1 MESRQE
7 VDVIKMIAVERE
19 FGSGAAAI
27 AKALADQL
35 GWTLWDR
42 AITCEIAKR
51 LKCDVHSV
59 EQREERPD
67 PTFYRLVKIFM
78 RGSYEESLQGG
89 EKLELLDAE
98 HLALLFEHI
107 VTDIAAKGHSVIMG
121 RGSPWFLRKRHD
133 TLRVFI
139 YAPESEKIRRIKAQ
153 GKSQSE
159 AEDLIATIDR
169 ERAAFIKKYYGANWP
184 ERYLY
189 HLMINS
195 EIGDEGV
202 LRMIL
207 NEMEII
213 NAKPHSLAHAGAPQH
228 LSR

>member
-1 MESRQE
+1 M
-7 VDVIKMIAVERE
+7 IKIIAIERE
-19 FGSGAAAI
+19 YGSGAAAI
-27 AKALADQL
+27 AKALTDRL

-67 PTFYRLVKIFM
+67 PTFYRLIKIFM
-78 RGSYEESLQGG
+78 RGSYEESLQGSD
-89 EKLELLDAE
+89 KLELLDAE
-98 HLALLFEHI
+98 HLARLFEHI
-107 VTDIAAKGHSVIMG
+107 VNDIAAKGHSVIIG

-139 YAPESEKIRRIKAQ
+139 YASEEEKLRRIRAQ
-153 GKSQSE
+153 GKTQSE

-169 ERAAFIKKYYGANWP
+169 ERAAFVKKYYGANWP

-207 NEMEII
+207 NQMDLL
-213 NAKPHSLAHAGAPQH
+213 NASRDSLVRSGAPQH

>member
-1 MESRQE
+1 M
-7 VDVIKMIAVERE
+7 IKIIAVERE
-19 FGSGAAAI
+19 YGSGAAAI

-51 LKCDVHSV
+51 LRCDVHSV

-67 PTFYRLVKIFM
+67 PAYYRLVKVFM
-78 RGSYEESLQGG
+78 RGSYEESLHGG
-89 EKLELLDAE
+89 DKLELLDAE
-98 HLALLFEHI
+98 HLARFFEQI
-107 VTDIAAKGHSVIMG
+107 VNDIAAKGHSVIIG
-121 RGSPWFLRKRHD
+121 RGSPWFLRKRND

-139 YAPESEKIRRIKAQ
+139 YASTEEKIRRITAQ
-153 GKSQSE
+153 GKTQSE

-169 ERAAFIKKYYGANWP
+169 ERAAFVKKYYGANWP

-202 LRMIL
+202 LKLIL
-207 NEMEII
+207 NQMDLL
-213 NAKPHSLAHAGAPQH
+213 NAKPDLLVRAGASQH